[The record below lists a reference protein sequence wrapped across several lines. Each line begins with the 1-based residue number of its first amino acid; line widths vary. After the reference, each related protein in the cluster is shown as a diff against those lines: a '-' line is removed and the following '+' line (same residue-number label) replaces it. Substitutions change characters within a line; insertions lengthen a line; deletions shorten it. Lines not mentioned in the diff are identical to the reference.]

1 MNTPFRI
8 LDAAAWFELATKAAN
23 RVKIYS
29 SCWHEGEFACVLGS
43 NPADAAQKALRVAE
57 TVAETRRVL
66 LFDLQGDL
74 RNYAACARAPRKL
87 LRVNLDLASLD
98 PKDIDGLMTGIE
110 QTITASGAGVC
121 VIDSLFFLCEWY
133 CKSGATCYFIT
144 RFREM
149 SRRLGIS
156 MLVGATAR
164 RRIGKTG
171 PTAEHLPKGT
181 APFIDSIITDVAAE
195 GAESAGST
203 AEAAHPDTPP
213 SENSASA
220 ELPDIPVGFL
230 SEEVPTAAPLPR
242 HPSTIRRKKRRR

>member
-1 MNTPFRI
+1 MFTIRTI
-8 LDAAAWFELATKAAN
+8 EELHTLSATAPE
-23 RVKIYS
+23 RVNLYNGQ
-29 SCWHEGEFACVLGS
+29 WHEGEIACVLASGS
-43 NPADAAQKALRVAE
+43 AAAASEALRIAGEVARN
-57 TVAETRRVL
+57 RRVL
-66 LFDLQGDL
+66 FFDLQGSAESFAGRCRDCSSP
-74 RNYAACARAPRKL
+74 NL
-87 LRVNLDLASLD
+87 LRGDIDLA
-98 PKDIDGLMTGIE
+98 DIDPADPAQFLAEVE
-110 QTITASGAGVC
+110 QTIAASGARVC

-242 HPSTIRRKKRRR
+242 RPSTIRRKKRRR